1 MIRMSY
7 TGISSG
13 EVGPARGLLIH
24 SAMIFN
30 MLSNGPAKARNR
42 IDWEETCFPILGRR
56 IARSVDGVRVM
67 NFRDRYLVI
76 AIRILLGLIM
86 LASGISGLL
95 MGNSTQGVP
104 AKMVAFTQVFWA
116 SGIFQMVKVT
126 EIVAGFMLLIG
137 IFPALATLF
146 LAPDVVGIVIVNA
159 RLMPSFLW
167 LGAVVFVLTAYL
179 GYAYWDRYKSIFSRN

>member
-1 MIRMSY
+1 MPNLEQSLNG
-7 TGISSG
+7 TA
-13 EVGPARGLLIH
+13 VGFLERH
-24 SAMIFN
+24 
-30 MLSNGPAKARNR
+30 
-42 IDWEETCFPILGRR
+42 T
-56 IARSVDGVRVM
+56 M
-67 NFRDRYLVI
+67 NFRNRYLVI

-104 AKMVAFTQVFWA
+104 EQMVAFTQAFWA

-126 EIVAGFMLLIG
+126 EIAAGFMLVFG

-146 LAPDVVGIVIVNA
+146 LAPDVVGIFIVNA

-167 LGAVVFVLTAYL
+167 LGGIVFVLTAYL
-179 GYAYWDRYKSIFSRN
+179 GYAYWDKYKSIFTRT

>member
-1 MIRMSY
+1 M
-7 TGISSG
+7 
-13 EVGPARGLLIH
+13 
-24 SAMIFN
+24 
-30 MLSNGPAKARNR
+30 
-42 IDWEETCFPILGRR
+42 
-56 IARSVDGVRVM
+56 
-67 NFRDRYLVI
+67 I
-76 AIRILLGLIM
+76 AIRILLGVIM

-104 AKMVAFTQVFWA
+104 PQMVAFAQVFWA

-126 EIVAGFMLLIG
+126 EIVAGFMLLFG

-167 LGAVVFVLTAYL
+167 VGAIVFVLTAYL

>member
-1 MIRMSY
+1 MN
-7 TGISSG
+7 
-13 EVGPARGLLIH
+13 L
-24 SAMIFN
+24 
-30 MLSNGPAKARNR
+30 
-42 IDWEETCFPILGRR
+42 
-56 IARSVDGVRVM
+56 RS
-67 NFRDRYLVI
+67 RYLVI

-95 MGNSTQGVP
+95 MGNSTKNVP
-104 AKMVAFTQVFWA
+104 PNMVAFTQVFWA

-126 EIVAGFMLLIG
+126 EIVAGFMLVFG

-167 LGAVVFVLTAYL
+167 VGAVVFVMTAYL
-179 GYAYWDRYKSIFSRN
+179 GYAYWDKYKPLFSRS

>member
-1 MIRMSY
+1 LQEHHSVLGDGPWPTLDGACLHDYSRSRGRLKEA
-7 TGISSG
+7 TG
-13 EVGPARGLLIH
+13 E
-24 SAMIFN
+24 F
-30 MLSNGPAKARNR
+30 
-42 IDWEETCFPILGRR
+42 
-56 IARSVDGVRVM
+56 M
-67 NFRDRYLVI
+67 NFRNRYLVI
-76 AIRILLGLIM
+76 AIRTLLGLIM

-104 AKMVAFTQVFWA
+104 EQMVAFTQVFWA

-126 EIVAGFMLLIG
+126 EIAAGFMLVFG

-167 LGAVVFVLTAYL
+167 LGGIVFVLTAYL
-179 GYAYWDRYKSIFSRN
+179 GYAYWNKYKSIFTRT

>member
-1 MIRMSY
+1 
-7 TGISSG
+7 
-13 EVGPARGLLIH
+13 
-24 SAMIFN
+24 
-30 MLSNGPAKARNR
+30 
-42 IDWEETCFPILGRR
+42 
-56 IARSVDGVRVM
+56 M
-67 NFRDRYLVI
+67 NFRNRYLVI

-95 MGNSTQGVP
+95 MGNSTKGVP

-126 EIVAGFMLLIG
+126 EIVAGFMLLVG

-159 RLMPSFLW
+159 RLLPSFLW
-167 LGAVVFVLTAYL
+167 LGGVVFVLTAYL
-179 GYAYWDRYKSIFSRN
+179 GYAYWDRYKSIFYRN

>member
-1 MIRMSY
+1 MI
-7 TGISSG
+7 
-13 EVGPARGLLIH
+13 AL
-24 SAMIFN
+24 
-30 MLSNGPAKARNR
+30 
-42 IDWEETCFPILGRR
+42 
-56 IARSVDGVRVM
+56 
-67 NFRDRYLVI
+67 
-76 AIRILLGLIM
+76 RILLGLIM

-104 AKMVAFTQVFWA
+104 PQMVAFTQVFWA

-126 EIVAGFMLLIG
+126 EIVAGFMLLFG

-167 LGAVVFVLTAYL
+167 IGAIVFVLTAYL
-179 GYAYWDRYKSIFSRN
+179 GYAYWDKYKSIFSRN

>member
-1 MIRMSY
+1 
-7 TGISSG
+7 
-13 EVGPARGLLIH
+13 
-24 SAMIFN
+24 
-30 MLSNGPAKARNR
+30 
-42 IDWEETCFPILGRR
+42 
-56 IARSVDGVRVM
+56 M
-67 NFRDRYLVI
+67 NFRNRYLVI

-126 EIVAGFMLLIG
+126 EIVAGFMLLVG

-167 LGAVVFVLTAYL
+167 LGAVVLVLTAYL
-179 GYAYWDRYKSIFSRN
+179 GGTPTGTGTNQFSPAIDRGKADHWDELFCSRSWCCRVVVVPSVSPLIPATAGRSQLLVSRLL

>member
-1 MIRMSY
+1 
-7 TGISSG
+7 
-13 EVGPARGLLIH
+13 
-24 SAMIFN
+24 
-30 MLSNGPAKARNR
+30 
-42 IDWEETCFPILGRR
+42 
-56 IARSVDGVRVM
+56 M
-67 NFRDRYLVI
+67 NFRNRYLMI
-76 AIRILLGLIM
+76 SIRILLGLIM

-126 EIVAGFMLLIG
+126 EIVAGFMLLVG

-159 RLMPSFLW
+159 RLLPFLMGW
-167 LGAVVFVLTAYL
+167 CSCLCADRLFRVRLLGQIQINLLPQLTGKKQRVVVDTSNC
-179 GYAYWDRYKSIFSRN
+179 GTISIPDKSASANRS